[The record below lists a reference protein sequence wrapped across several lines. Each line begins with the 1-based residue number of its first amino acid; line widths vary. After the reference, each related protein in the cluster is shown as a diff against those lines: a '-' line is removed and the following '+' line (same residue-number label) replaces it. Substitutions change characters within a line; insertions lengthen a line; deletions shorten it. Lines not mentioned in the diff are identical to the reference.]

1 MLGGFLTFLAETFG
15 ENVCVL
21 CTIYCYL
28 GRKNVV
34 FKKKLQFCRKFAKI
48 ANNDPNIDPWRV

>member
-1 MLGGFLTFLAETFG
+1 MLGFLTILAETFG

-21 CTIYCYL
+21 YTIYCYL

-34 FKKKLQFCRKFAKI
+34 FKKNFIFAENLQKSQ
-48 ANNDPNIDPWRV
+48 NNDHNIDPWRV